1 MPATFPVDNG
11 MTSFW
16 RTELHFLDS
25 YRSTETLPE
34 TSDIVIIGAGYAG
47 VSTAY
52 HCMRLSKSSSVAKPS
67 VVILEARQTC
77 SGATGRNGGH
87 LKPDVYYQISSL
99 ADKYGIQAAEE
110 VAAFEIAHI
119 AAVQSC
125 VEKEGID
132 CDLELNEVIDVQ
144 FDDNHCAKTK
154 AGYESLISQGVQTAK
169 EAEFSPEETA
179 EAVSGVKAAR
189 GCFRGRTGRLWPYKF
204 VTQLLERAVSAG
216 VNLQT
221 HTHVL
226 QLPESADA
234 EGRWTVVTNRGS
246 IQAKW
251 VVFSSNAYTSA
262 IAPEYKD
269 KIVPVRG
276 VCCRIVVPNPPRT
289 PLNCSYTLRFSAWD
303 YDYLIPRPDGSIV
316 VGGAKSTFFH
326 DSSEW
331 YNNTDDSSLIE
342 PARRYFD
349 NYMQRHFR
357 GWEDT
362 GAYTNRVWTG
372 IMGHS
377 TDSLP
382 HVGHIPNKPG
392 QLVIA
397 GFSGHGMP
405 QIFLSAQ
412 AIAQMVVSGATY
424 EETNLPRLFKTTR
437 ERLNSKENHIL
448 THAEVA

>member
-1 MPATFPVDNG
+1 
-11 MTSFW
+11 
-16 RTELHFLDS
+16 
-25 YRSTETLPE
+25 
-34 TSDIVIIGAGYAG
+34 
-47 VSTAY
+47 
-52 HCMRLSKSSSVAKPS
+52 
-67 VVILEARQTC
+67 
-77 SGATGRNGGH
+77 
-87 LKPDVYYQISSL
+87 
-99 ADKYGIQAAEE
+99 
-110 VAAFEIAHI
+110 
-119 AAVQSC
+119 
-125 VEKEGID
+125 
-132 CDLELNEVIDVQ
+132 
-144 FDDNHCAKTK
+144 
-154 AGYESLISQGVQTAK
+154 
-169 EAEFSPEETA
+169 
-179 EAVSGVKAAR
+179 
-189 GCFRGRTGRLWPYKF
+189 
-204 VTQLLERAVSAG
+204 
-216 VNLQT
+216 
-221 HTHVL
+221 
-226 QLPESADA
+226 
-234 EGRWTVVTNRGS
+234 
-246 IQAKW
+246 
-251 VVFSSNAYTSA
+251 
-262 IAPEYKD
+262 
-269 KIVPVRG
+269 
-276 VCCRIVVPNPPRT
+276 
-289 PLNCSYTLRFSAWD
+289 LRFSAWD

-372 IMGHS
+372 SASHLNLINFFKADSFNPVMGHS